1 MSDNTQSQP
10 DIKCTALPSR
20 IMTKMII
27 VAALIIIAIGA
38 VYYRS
43 FAVIPFALGVIITLS
58 LNIIKIRMLE
68 KTVQKVLEMDDPE
81 AGKNVVRFQY
91 LIRYFLTGIV
101 LVAVGLLQ
109 NYTTP
114 PPIYSSRETYLAVWA
129 VLFPNGPESLLNAPL
144 ISIWGAL
151 AGIFTLQI
159 SVILIRFLK
168 LEKDGTNFIK
178 YEDEADVETD
188 GKICNRICNEGSSGE
203 SSDTEVSDDIHAS
216 NDVTVGENDIT
227 TDKIS

>member
-101 LVAVGLLQ
+101 LVAVGL
-109 NYTTP
+109 
-114 PPIYSSRETYLAVWA
+114 
-129 VLFPNGPESLLNAPL
+129 
-144 ISIWGAL
+144 
-151 AGIFTLQI
+151 
-159 SVILIRFLK
+159 
-168 LEKDGTNFIK
+168 
-178 YEDEADVETD
+178 
-188 GKICNRICNEGSSGE
+188 
-203 SSDTEVSDDIHAS
+203 
-216 NDVTVGENDIT
+216 
-227 TDKIS
+227 